1 LAIFQFKGERYMEV
15 KNHIVYNIEKSAE
28 RIQEILDS
36 NNANYEEKGTVVP
49 SRATLTYNKG
59 YYVNVTALF
68 IDIVGSSKLIEA
80 CQRPTLAKIY
90 RSFISECVALIS
102 SINQCKEVSIH
113 GDCVWGIFE
122 TPNKEDIDSVFYIAA
137 SLNSLVK
144 MINIKLG
151 QKKYQTISA
160 GIGMDYGRTLMIQ
173 AGYKGSSLNDVV
185 WMGKA
190 VNNACHLANKAGRH
204 IRKDIIVSSVIYT
217 RLKDEYKEVLYKYY
231 DLEMC
236 CNNYESDAVATSMDE
251 WIKDN

>member
-1 LAIFQFKGERYMEV
+1 MEV

-36 NNANYEEKGTVVP
+36 NNANYEEKGNVVP

-122 TPNKEDIDSVFYIAA
+122 TPEKKDIDSVFYVAY
-137 SLNSLVK
+137 SLNSLVNMLNLK
-144 MINIKLG
+144 LIK
-151 QKKYQTISA
+151 KKYQPISI
-160 GIGMDYGRTLMIQ
+160 GIGIDDGRTLMIQ
-173 AGYKGSSLNDVV
+173 AGYKGSSINDVV
-185 WMGKA
+185 WMGNV
-190 VNNACHLANKAGRH
+190 VNNACHLANKAGRDD
-204 IRKDIIVSSVIYT
+204 RKTIIVTSVIYSN
-217 RLKDEYKEVLYKYY
+217 LNEHNQSLLSSYY
-231 DLEMC
+231 DLDQ
-236 CNNYESDAVATSMDE
+236 NSTNYEGNIINKSME
-251 WIKDN
+251 AWIDKN